1 MWWERQGWGDG
12 EVGELD
18 DHIVVMCLCMC
29 GKVGGWM
36 GEGVRGWVA
45 GSVSGLVCGCVVW
58 VGR

>member
-18 DHIVVMCLCMC
+18 DHIVVVCLCMC
-29 GKVGGWM
+29 GKVGEWM
-36 GEGVRGWVA
+36 GEGVGGWVA

-58 VGR
+58 VGK

>member
-18 DHIVVMCLCMC
+18 DHIVVVCLCMC

-36 GEGVRGWVA
+36 GEGVGGWV
-45 GSVSGLVCGCVVW
+45 GGRVGQRSGMWLCSVGG
-58 VGR
+58 